1 MQDMRGSDTT
11 MTTKVDE
18 LTGKLGSADCY
29 DYRWED
35 VRDAQVAA
43 MDERL
48 QERRT
53 RIKVVGFRAG
63 EAGIETIARLEDAVP
78 LLLPHTAYKSY
89 PEGFLFG
96 GKWDKLTKWLGTV
109 SAYPTD
115 DVDLSGVTDVD
126 GWVEACGK
134 AGHHVSCSSGTTGK
148 SAMLVAS
155 DADLDFLSRD
165 GAIAVQWGSAMR
177 AGDKRTSAGAA
188 SAVAFTPRNAAN
200 GKALMAAFVD
210 PEAPRFQ
217 SGLPPVT
224 VGSLTKMVLLRK
236 AIADGTARPDE
247 IADYEAESAVR
258 QEALDRA
265 QEGAVDDIIAKR
277 GEKLYVTGMW
287 GALYPF
293 AEKVRAR
300 GYSGKD
306 FHPENG
312 VYLGGGLKRAQ
323 LPDNYREY
331 VFETF
336 NLQPEY
342 IYQMYGMQ
350 ELNSSMPRCAAGRYH
365 VPPWVV
371 ALPLDK
377 AGDALVPIDPEGG
390 EIEARAA
397 FFDLSL
403 DGRWGGVIS
412 GDKIHIQFGPCACGA
427 RSPSIRDD
435 IARYADL
442 EGDDKI
448 GCAGTVDAYVRGV
461 S

>member
-1 MQDMRGSDTT
+1 MEET
-11 MTTKVDE
+11 
-18 LTGKLGSADCY
+18 LTQSHVERLTSALGSPDCY
-29 DYRWED
+29 DYAFAD
-35 VRDAQVAA
+35 VKDAQIAA
-43 MDERL
+43 MNERL
-48 QERRT
+48 QERVD
-53 RIKVVGFRAG
+53 RIKVVGFRAR
-63 EAGIETIARLEDAVP
+63 EAGIAEIGSLEDAVP

-89 PEGFLFG
+89 PESFLFA

-115 DVDLSGVTDVD
+115 GVDLSGVTDVD

-134 AGHHVSCSSGTTGK
+134 AGLFVSCSSGTTGK

-155 DADLDFLSRD
+155 KKDFEHIARD
-165 GAIAVQWGSAMR
+165 SVAAVQWGSDIR
-177 AGDKRTSAGAA
+177 AGDMRTPAGAA
-188 SAVAFTPRNAAN
+188 SAVAYTPRNVAN
-200 GKALMAAFVD
+200 GQAMMAAFVD
-210 PEAPRFQ
+210 PDAPRFE
-217 SGLPPVT
+217 SGIPPVT
-224 VGSLTKMVLLRK
+224 IGSLTKMVLLRK

-247 IADYEAESAVR
+247 IADYEAEAKAR
-258 QEALDRA
+258 QDALDRA
-265 QEGAVDDIIAKR
+265 QDGAVEDIIAKR
-277 GEKLYVTGMW
+277 SEKLWITGMW

-293 AEKVRAR
+293 AVKVREK

-306 FHPENG
+306 FRADNAI
-312 VYLGGGLKRAQ
+312 YLGGGLKRAQ
-323 LPDNYREY
+323 LPPDYREF

-336 NLQPEY
+336 NLQPNY

-350 ELNSSMPRCAAGRYH
+350 EMNTGMARCKQGGRYH

-371 ALPLDK
+371 ILPLDK
-377 AGDALVPIDPEGG
+377 AGDKLIDGVGHGQVEG
-390 EIEARAA
+390 RAA

-412 GDKIHIQFGPCACGA
+412 GDHVHIDYEPCACGA

-435 IARYADL
+435 IYRYADI

-448 GCAGTVDAYVRGV
+448 GCAGTVDAYVRGM

>member
-1 MQDMRGSDTT
+1 MDDTIT
-11 MTTKVDE
+11 GTHVDS
-18 LTGKLGSADCY
+18 LLSALGRDDCY
-29 DYRWED
+29 DYAFAD
-35 VRDAQVAA
+35 VQEAQVAA
-43 MDERL
+43 MNERL
-48 QERRT
+48 QDRIG
-53 RIKVVGFRAG
+53 RIKVVAFRAK
-63 EAGIETIARLEDAVP
+63 EAGITEIASLADAVP

-89 PEGFLFG
+89 PENFLFA

-109 SAYPTD
+109 SPYPTD
-115 DVDLSGVTDVD
+115 GVDLTGVTDVD

-134 AGHHVSCSSGTTGK
+134 AGLFVSCSSGTTGK
-148 SAMLVAS
+148 AAMLVAS
-155 DADLDFLSRD
+155 QADFDHICKDSVT
-165 GAIAVQWGSAMR
+165 AVQWGSDIR
-177 AGDKRTSAGAA
+177 AGDMRTSAGPA
-188 SAVAFTPRNAAN
+188 SAVAYTPRNVAN
-200 GKALMAAFVD
+200 GQAMMGAFVD

-224 VGSLTKMVLLRK
+224 IGSLTKMVLLRK
-236 AIADGTARPDE
+236 AIAEGTARPEE
-247 IADYEAESAVR
+247 IAAYEEEAKVR

-277 GEKLYVTGMW
+277 GERLYITGMW

-293 AEKVRAR
+293 AVKVRER

-306 FHPENG
+306 FHPENAI
-312 VYLGGGLKRAQ
+312 YLGGGLKRAQ
-323 LPDNYREY
+323 LPADYREF

-336 NLQPEY
+336 NLQPNY

-350 ELNSSMPRCAAGRYH
+350 ELNTGFARCKEGGRYH

-371 ALPLDK
+371 ILPLDK
-377 AGDALVPIDPEGG
+377 AGDALLDGVGKGQVEG
-390 EIEARAA
+390 RAA

-412 GDKIHIQFGPCACGA
+412 GDHVHIDYEPCACGA
-427 RSPSIRDD
+427 KSPSIRDD
-435 IARYADL
+435 IYRYSDI

-448 GCAGTVDAYVRGV
+448 GCAGTVDAYVRGM